1 MRKFKILLVEDDE
14 LFNET
19 LCDYL
24 EEQGFEVR
32 GVLDAR
38 SAVELCYYQ
47 RFDLYLFDINLPF
60 ENGYSL
66 LDSLRSGGD
75 DTPTIFLTS
84 REDRMSLLH
93 GLRVG
98 ADDYLRKPVDLEELS
113 LRIHAI
119 LRRVGGSDNYRV
131 GDYEIDLARRKVLKG
146 DTEVEIGRKVFDL
159 LALLLK
165 AGGNVV
171 TTEEIGSAL
180 WTTAEEAS
188 YGAIRVYITQLKKLF
203 GTRIENRRGVGY
215 RFIMEKNEGL
225 KQ

>member
-1 MRKFKILLVEDDE
+1 VKKVRILLVEDDE

-19 LCDYL
+19 LRDYL
-24 EEQGFEVR
+24 EDQGFAVQ
-32 GVLDAR
+32 GGLDAK

-84 REDRMSLLH
+84 RDDRLSLLH

-98 ADDYLRKPVDLEELS
+98 ADDYLRKPVDLEELL

-119 LRRVGGSDNYRV
+119 LRRAGGSDNYRV
-131 GDYEIDLARRKVLKG
+131 GEYEIDLARRKILKG
-146 DTEVEIGRKVFDL
+146 EEEVEIGRKVFDL

-180 WTTAEEAS
+180 WTTAEETS

-203 GTRIENRRGVGY
+203 GTRIENLRGVGY
-215 RFIMEKNEGL
+215 RFIMEKSEES
-225 KQ
+225 KR